1 MKQPEG
7 GNMRS
12 RRVVSINSF
21 VMSMLALAL
30 VAQLLAPPSAVE
42 CSQSAPTSLIDV
54 DEDVIIDANIRND
67 YYSLHLD
74 DGRGTGGAGS
84 SYVIKSNY
92 SQQQNLDA
100 NKDLLLAA
108 AMDNDESFKHL
119 ADTND
124 FAVKYIWRR
133 MPIGFLVLG
142 TIANILSIIVFT
154 RKEMRKYSSFCY
166 FAVLNVVN
174 LAFLYVTLTRVIMD
188 FNFKSDIRTLN
199 IFTCK
204 SHVFLTYFLGHL
216 SSLLLSTISIDRVI
230 SVVFLHRAKELCT
243 PRVAFM
249 VTAFLIA
256 FNFVVSSH
264 FIIFDSAHT
273 VDTHINITVT
283 NAKKINKSFGE
294 NLLASM
300 SSSTPSMFSEVT
312 TAEAAFVSHTHQQH
326 QHHHQHHNQKS
337 KRDLLVLR
345 RDNFELKDI
354 TDHEYELAVSNL
366 VPSSSELSGE
376 KIFENEIVE
385 SKVVCDTRNGTFYHY
400 FIRNTWKLIDMSLY
414 AFFPFAIMFTC
425 SVIII
430 IRVAQQS
437 NKFKARTYKGTGSQ
451 KQKKSTDMNRVSSPN
466 ISQSVSRRATT
477 ETNMKNKASIHSLKP
492 KLAEPTTTLD
502 NGFQN
507 ESLDPSSSMRSSVN
521 GLDRTASVAEQ
532 PLGKVKP
539 SLSLAPT
546 AQIMN
551 RNSIGT
557 NPMALAKLRSSS
569 SVSTPASINPNH
581 RPSEAKFSTRTR
593 NLALMLIPVN
603 ILFLAFLS
611 PVVICMYTYEN
622 LGNDQLTLAIVE
634 HLSYCNF
641 TLNFFIYFL
650 TSSKFREEFFKFL
663 NETFRTSTPQNN
675 SAYAN
680 TYNNRSSSCLCF
692 KWRLPFLKKKP
703 SSPAPNGV
711 GASDNKTRY
720 QSINNKK
727 SSMKQPTN
735 NPTDASV
742 ALNAATYASSLTTH
756 ESNQSKPSPRLA
768 SKFNQLISSKNK
780 DDDELVAMTTTYLS
794 GNDQAE

>member
-1 MKQPEG
+1 
-7 GNMRS
+7 MRLMLTLELVVAVAVVAVVVLAAAAVDS
-12 RRVVSINSF
+12 RSGHQVRFDI
-21 VMSMLALAL
+21 
-30 VAQLLAPPSAVE
+30 
-42 CSQSAPTSLIDV
+42 
-54 DEDVIIDANIRND
+54 DEDALIEEASVRAD

-74 DGRGTGGAGS
+74 DGRGTAS
-84 SYVIKSNY
+84 SYVIKSNSNSY
-92 SQQQNLDA
+92 SNSSQQQQQILG
-100 NKDLLLAA
+100 AA
-108 AMDNDESFKHL
+108 SKAMDEQFKHL
-119 ADTND
+119 EETND

-256 FNFVVSSH
+256 FNCLVSSH
-264 FIIFDSAHT
+264 LIIFDSAHT
-273 VDTHINITVT
+273 VDTHINITLT
-283 NAKKINKSFGE
+283 NAKKVNNKS
-294 NLLASM
+294 LLTSMSTAPVDLSATTLAAAAAASLAS
-300 SSSTPSMFSEVT
+300 
-312 TAEAAFVSHTHQQH
+312 QH
-326 QHHHQHHNQKS
+326 QHHHHQQRSHKS
-337 KRDLLVLR
+337 R
-345 RDNFELKDI
+345 RELTLKEKFEFKDMVE
-354 TDHEYELAVSNL
+354 HEYGLDVSNL
-366 VPSSSELSGE
+366 VPSSSELAAGE
-376 KIFENEIVE
+376 GFFGNEIVE
-385 SKVVCDTRNGTFYHY
+385 SKVVCDTRNGTFYHS

-414 AFFPFAIMFTC
+414 AFLPFAIMFTC

-437 NKFKARTYKGTGSQ
+437 NKFKARTYKGTSQ
-451 KQKKSTDMNRVSSPN
+451 KQKKSSDMNRISSPN
-466 ISQSVSRRATT
+466 ISQSAPRGPDNNSNR
-477 ETNMKNKASIHSLKP
+477 NKASITH
-492 KLAEPTTTLD
+492 KLAEQPTTTLGD
-502 NGFQN
+502 HSFQN
-507 ESLDPSSSMRSSVN
+507 DTCDASSSMRSSVN
-521 GLDRTASVAEQ
+521 GLERAESVHG
-532 PLGKVKP
+532 GKLKP

-546 AQIMN
+546 THIMN

-557 NPMALAKLRSSS
+557 SPIALAKLRSASS
-569 SVSTPASINPNH
+569 ASTPATINPNH

-603 ILFLAFLS
+603 VLFLMFLS
-611 PVVICMYTYEN
+611 PVVICMYTYDN

-641 TLNFFIYFL
+641 SLNFFIYFL

-663 NETFRTSTPQNN
+663 NETFRTSTLQNHNNNNNNN
-675 SAYAN
+675 SLAYAN
-680 TYNNRSSSCLCF
+680 TSNRSSCFCF
-692 KWRLPFLKKKP
+692 KWRLPFLKHKS
-703 SSPAPNGV
+703 SSPAPGNG
-711 GASDNKTRY
+711 GAGHGALGKTRY
-720 QSINNKK
+720 QSINTK
-727 SSMKQPTN
+727 SSIKPPNHAANAPTLNVSNATYTPLSGNESKQP
-735 NPTDASV
+735 D
-742 ALNAATYASSLTTH
+742 
-756 ESNQSKPSPRLA
+756 QSKSSPRLA
-768 SKFNQLISSKNK
+768 SKFNQLINSKNK

-794 GNDQAE
+794 GNEPAE